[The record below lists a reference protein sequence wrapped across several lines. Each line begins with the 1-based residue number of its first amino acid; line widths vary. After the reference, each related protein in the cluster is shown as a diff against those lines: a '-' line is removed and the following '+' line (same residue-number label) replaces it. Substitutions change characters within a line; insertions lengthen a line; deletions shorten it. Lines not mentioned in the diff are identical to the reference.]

1 MNFGVDGGLH
11 LCILNKSRHLL
22 RPMNDLDDN
31 NTVLEDYASHLG
43 LRGTDFDLFYES
55 YYSMDTEEI
64 EEILDAWEEY
74 WNE

>member
-1 MNFGVDGGLH
+1 
-11 LCILNKSRHLL
+11 
-22 RPMNDLDDN
+22 MNDLADN

-64 EEILDAWEEY
+64 EEILDAWEAHWE
-74 WNE
+74 E